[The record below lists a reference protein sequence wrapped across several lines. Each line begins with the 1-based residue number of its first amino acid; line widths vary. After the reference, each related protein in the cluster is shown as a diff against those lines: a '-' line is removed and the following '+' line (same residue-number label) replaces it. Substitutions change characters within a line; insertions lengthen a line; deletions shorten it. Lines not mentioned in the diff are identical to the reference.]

1 MPRHHIIRV
10 RAARQY
16 FDALAPFGDR
26 WMILADVET
35 EFFDRIKEISDE
47 RYVRDSRPL
56 TEQEIPALEPFVD
69 DAEIAVD
76 APPEKRM
83 DSRPS
88 RRIHPVPQ
96 KTLPPQASIDRLIA
110 QDAPAQ
116 SPQLIIL
123 AA

>member
-35 EFFDRIKEISDE
+35 EFFDRIKEISGE
-47 RYVRDSRPL
+47 RYVRDCRPL

-76 APPEKRM
+76 APLEKRM
-83 DSRPS
+83 DSGIS
-88 RRIHPVPQ
+88 RRLHPVPQ
-96 KTLPPQASIDRLIA
+96 KTIRPQESIDLLIVE
-110 QDAPAQ
+110 DDPAQ
-116 SPQLIIL
+116 GLKPF
-123 AA
+123 